1 MRAYLIT
8 GDVRL
13 FESLERYFTF
23 IAGEKLKHIP
33 VPYPASPQDHVA
45 AFHTIADSLE
55 EELSKNSSS
64 RAPLVI
70 VDTCFFG
77 PTDQTFLAGRA
88 KLSDWNPLHNDLSS
102 LYAMFLLAY
111 PEVHWVFY
119 THERPEKFVELGT
132 TRQANQTDQL
142 RIREWQTLS
151 FCEAMS
157 AQQSQSVSSNSSVG
171 SGNAPPQ
178 EQGQGSNESEN
189 WPLKRLLEYGR
200 LNPCFLFDATGLR
213 NYFHGKISNENK
225 GHFVRQRDGCAA
237 AIDEE
242 EPYVFLHGYLAYKL
256 GYRVHLVTTEKLMT
270 KLFGKQGR
278 DGSSRP
284 ADMTFQDIFLN
295 FPDHIGTEPQSDL
308 QKRFRE
314 DKQNGEDPQYPLLA
328 KINTHIFVSVGH
340 RHSASYEANRAFFRD
355 QRAQGKKIKKVF
367 KPSGGTYNL
376 LKDAG
381 LLNQYWKNLRQ
392 WIKDTA
398 PPKQPP
404 PEGGHSA
411 PGRLVV
417 IAERLND
424 RAEKILEKAQTV
436 QECILGATLA
446 LEASEL
452 LGYRT
457 PTTALES
464 IALRH
469 QLEVKAECMFYGVGY
484 NIDVKSRLK
493 EIEMEVKAV
502 ARWFHGSVKKRSLLN
517 AQLSIITEIARIF
530 RDHGQFDEEQ
540 VCLRRLRDLNRQWYF
555 LAHPWFSFFWPIRWY
570 VEKLVG
576 SFPAFVTMVLAWP
589 FVFGVLSSLMEA
601 GFKNSAEWKFW
612 DHVAHAYFTF
622 FGLQPLEF
630 PADWK
635 AKLLAVL
642 IVLTGFLHLGIFI
655 AHLYTL
661 IMRR

>member
-1 MRAYLIT
+1 MRIY
-8 GDVRL
+8 
-13 FESLERYFTF
+13 SLT
-23 IAGEKLKHIP
+23 
-33 VPYPASPQDHVA
+33 Q
-45 AFHTIADSLE
+45 DSLLGE
-55 EELSKNSSS
+55 SISRFVEFCSGGNVRTMGYRAPENLTDLLRTLDVISRFLYSSDGDEVAS
-64 RAPLVI
+64 RHTAPLVL
-70 VDTCFFG
+70 VDPCFLSPPGKEWENSVADSMARLDPLYVPTTRPDESGKGSDELDKIFNPEPGQLFG
-77 PTDQTFLAGRA
+77 LMVLA
-88 KLSDWNPLHNDLSS
+88 H
-102 LYAMFLLAY
+102 
-111 PEVHWVFY
+111 PEVHWAFLFQPSDLPSANAIELFRY
-119 THERPEKFVELGT
+119 TTK
-132 TRQANQTDQL
+132 D
-142 RIREWQTLS
+142 
-151 FCEAMS
+151 
-157 AQQSQSVSSNSSVG
+157 QSQAKTVDTLKGKTLKEVIELLACRYHPIFDPSGIRG
-171 SGNAPPQ
+171 SI
-178 EQGQGSNESEN
+178 
-189 WPLKRLLEYGR
+189 R
-200 LNPCFLFDATGLR
+200 AT
-213 NYFHGKISNENK
+213 
-225 GHFVRQRDGCAA
+225 VREKHRHPVRVRDRVAA

-256 GYRVHLVTTEKLMT
+256 VHRVHLVTTEKMMAE
-270 KLFGKQGR
+270 LFGKEG
-278 DGSSRP
+278 DG
-284 ADMTFQDIFLN
+284 ALAELTFQDIFLN
-295 FPDHIGTEPQSDL
+295 FPDEREREGRSDL
-308 QKRFRE
+308 QKRFKERYKRLNRVNE
-314 DKQNGEDPQYPLLA
+314 
-328 KINTHIFVSVGH
+328 HILVTVGH
-340 RHSASYEANRAFFRD
+340 KHSESYERNLEFIRD

-367 KPSGGTYNL
+367 KPSGGMYNL

-381 LLNQYWKNLRQ
+381 LRREYWKKLKE
-392 WIKDTA
+392 WINETE
-398 PPKQPP
+398 PPKGPP
-404 PEGGHSA
+404 SEGGSHSA

-436 QECILGATLA
+436 QECIVGATLA
-446 LEASEL
+446 LEGSEL

-484 NIDVKSRLK
+484 NIEVKERLK
-493 EIEMEVKAV
+493 EIELEVEAV
-502 ARWFHGSVKKRSLLN
+502 ARWFHRSVKRRSVLN
-517 AQLSIITEIARIF
+517 AQMNIITEIARLF
-530 RDHGQFDEEQ
+530 QKYGQFDEEQ
-540 VCLRRLRDLNRQWYF
+540 DCMRRLRDLNRRWYF
-555 LAHPWFSFFWPIRWY
+555 TRHPCLFWFWPLRWY

>member
-33 VPYPASPQDHVA
+33 VPYPASPQDYVA
-45 AFHTIADSLE
+45 AFHTMADSLE
-55 EELSKNSSS
+55 EELSKNSST

-77 PTDQTFLAGRA
+77 SPQQSSWGGLFT
-88 KLSDWNPLHNDLSS
+88 LSDWHPLHKDPSS
-102 LYAMFLLAY
+102 LFAMLVLAF
-111 PEVHWVFY
+111 PEIHWVFY
-119 THERPEKFVELGT
+119 TDKKPEHFVVLDAELKKNIT
-132 TRQANQTDQL
+132 AQLNDQE
-142 RIREWQTLS
+142 RIRKWQVFSAYGDLS
-151 FCEAMS
+151 S
-157 AQQSQSVSSNSSVG
+157 L
-171 SGNAPPQ
+171 
-178 EQGQGSNESEN
+178 ES
-189 WPLKRLLEYGR
+189 LLECTR
-200 LNPCFLFDATGLR
+200 LDACFLFDATGLR
-213 NYFHGKISNENK
+213 NYLHWKISEEDK
-225 GHFVRQRDGCAA
+225 RHIVRWRGPKSQEARDQGDPERHCQSSWVAA

-256 GYRVHLVTTEKLMT
+256 EHRVHLVTTEKMMAE
-270 KLFGKQGR
+270 LFEKEG
-278 DGSSRP
+278 DS
-284 ADMTFQDIFLN
+284 ALAELTFQDIFLN
-295 FPDHIGTEPQSDL
+295 FPDERDRKGRSDL
-308 QKRFRE
+308 KKRFEERY
-314 DKQNGEDPQYPLLA
+314 KGLKGVN
-328 KINTHIFVSVGH
+328 KHILVTVGH
-340 RHSASYEANRAFFRD
+340 KHSESYESNLEFIRE
-355 QRAQGKKIKKVF
+355 QGEKIKEVF
-367 KPSGGTYNL
+367 KPSGGMYNL

-381 LLNQYWKNLRQ
+381 LRREYWKKLKE
-392 WIKDTA
+392 WINETE
-398 PPKQPP
+398 PPKGPP
-404 PEGGHSA
+404 SEGGSHSA

-530 RDHGQFDEEQ
+530 QDHGQFDEEQ

-576 SFPAFVTMVLAWP
+576 SFALFVTMLFAWP
-589 FVFGVLSSLMEA
+589 LVFGIVSWNLRASFEGSSTWQFWSHLM
-601 GFKNSAEWKFW
+601 N
-612 DHVAHAYFTF
+612 AYASF
-622 FGLQPLEF
+622 FGLQPVEF
-630 PADWK
+630 PMNPA
-635 AKLLAVL
+635 AKILTLGI
-642 IVLTGFLHLGIFI
+642 IVVGFVHLGIFI

-661 IMRR
+661 ISRR

>member
-1 MRAYLIT
+1 M
-8 GDVRL
+8 
-13 FESLERYFTF
+13 ERYFKF
-23 IAGEKLKHIP
+23 VAGENLKHIP
-33 VPYPASPQDHVA
+33 VPYLTSAQDYVA
-45 AFHTIADSLE
+45 AFHTMADSLE
-55 EELSKNSSS
+55 EELSKNSST

-77 PTDQTFLAGRA
+77 SPQQSSWAGHFR
-88 KLSDWNPLHNDLSS
+88 LSDWHPLHKDPSS
-102 LYAMFLLAY
+102 LFAMLVLAY
-111 PEVHWVFY
+111 PEVHWIFY
-119 THERPEKFVELGT
+119 THEKPEKFVGLDAT
-132 TRQANQTDQL
+132 PQANQTDQL

-151 FCEAMS
+151 FWEGSDLS
-157 AQQSQSVSSNSSVG
+157 ADSSL
-171 SGNAPPQ
+171 Q
-178 EQGQGSNESEN
+178 KL
-189 WPLKRLLEYGR
+189 LKCGR

-213 NYFHGKISNENK
+213 NYFHGKISDENK
-225 GHFVRQRDGCAA
+225 SHVVRQREGCAA

-242 EPYVFLHGYLAYKL
+242 EPYAFLHGYLAYKL
-256 GYRVHLVTTEKLMT
+256 GYRVHLVTTERIMAQ
-270 KLFGKQGR
+270 LFGETQG
-278 DGSSRP
+278 GTP
-284 ADMTFQDIFLN
+284 ADLTFQDIFLN
-295 FPDHIGTEPQSDL
+295 FPDHIGTEPQSHLPERFEKFSRL
-308 QKRFRE
+308 QESER
-314 DKQNGEDPQYPLLA
+314 
-328 KINTHIFVSVGH
+328 HIFVSVGH

-355 QRAQGKKIKKVF
+355 QRARGTKIRRVF
-367 KPSGGTYNL
+367 KPSGGMYNL

-381 LLNQYWKNLRQ
+381 LLNRYWKNLKE
-392 WIKDTA
+392 WIKRTA
-398 PPKQPP
+398 PPKEPE
-404 PEGGHSA
+404 PEGGTHSA

-417 IAERLND
+417 IAERLNN
-424 RAEKILEKAQTV
+424 RAEKILQEAQTV

-457 PTTALES
+457 PTTALEA

-484 NIDVKSRLK
+484 TIDVKSRLK

-530 RDHGQFDEEQ
+530 REYGQFDEEQ
-540 VCLRRLRDLNRQWYF
+540 ICLQRLRDLNRRWYF
-555 LAHPWFSFFWPIRWY
+555 LTHPWFIPFWPLRWY

-576 SFPAFVTMVLAWP
+576 SFPAFVMMVLAWP
-589 FVFGVLSSLMEA
+589 FLFGVLSNLMKA
-601 GFKNSAEWKFW
+601 FKNSAEWKFW
-612 DHVAHAYFTF
+612 DYVAHAYFTF

-630 PADWK
+630 SPKFPAEWK
-635 AKLLAVL
+635 ALAVL